1 MNVKNDTGTI
11 RMLCYL
17 GILVLLIFIIIPPLF
32 RVLYPKEE
40 VIEEEPLPIIMNLA
54 CSKTDDFG
62 DYQLTN
68 TITTNY
74 YDDTIHDSVF
84 SYIINENESGL
95 PSEGVVIEEYEAL
108 KNIPN
113 VIANENGNT
122 YTLSFDFYNYN
133 YGDEELLANHIGVL
147 AVQRDYYSQNGFE
160 CTVNQVQ

>member
-95 PSEGVVIEEYEAL
+95 PEGVVIEEYEAL